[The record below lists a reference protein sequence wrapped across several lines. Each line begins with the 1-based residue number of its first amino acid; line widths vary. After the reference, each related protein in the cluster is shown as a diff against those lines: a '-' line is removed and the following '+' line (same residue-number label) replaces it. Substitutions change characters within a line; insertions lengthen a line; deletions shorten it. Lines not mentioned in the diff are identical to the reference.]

1 MFLYSLVFFP
11 LAVATLIPREL
22 LFSSQKYTNVK
33 LSPNGT
39 YVAYIASDQN
49 KVKNVF
55 VKCTKCKNARQV
67 TFEKSNDVHDYEWT
81 GVKNVIIYQYD
92 NDGDENWKLFKKNIS
107 EAEMAAHPEKRTVIS
122 DDKTVQAKII
132 ANNHKDSRILIG
144 LNDETPA

>member
-67 TFEKSNDVHDYEWT
+67 TFEKSNDVHGEVSIDSF
-81 GVKNVIIYQYD
+81 I
-92 NDGDENWKLFKKNIS
+92 NI
-107 EAEMAAHPEKRTVIS
+107 PFVL
-122 DDKTVQAKII
+122 AKIVKWGNI
-132 ANNHKDSRILIG
+132 ALRIEPHACVALPDIH
-144 LNDETPA
+144 